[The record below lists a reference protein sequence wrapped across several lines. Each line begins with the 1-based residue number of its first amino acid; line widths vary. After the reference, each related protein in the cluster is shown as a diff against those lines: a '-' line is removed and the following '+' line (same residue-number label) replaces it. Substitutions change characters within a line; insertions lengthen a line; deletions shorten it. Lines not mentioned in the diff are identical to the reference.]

1 MPLPHILYPPPGED
15 GMRSWVFAHWQDHL
29 EIVGAINRKLGTNL
43 QVYVIDPLPMTDM
56 RSWLQ
61 RHQYY
66 HNDMNG
72 LFQIQGSDLQGLDL
86 KDPEIVRQWMFE
98 NFQEHQAVRAVLGI

>member
-1 MPLPHILYPPPGED
+1 MPLPHILYPPPGEE
-15 GMRSWVFAHWQDHL
+15 GMRTWIFQHWQDHL
-29 EIVGAINRKLGTNL
+29 AIVDSINAQLGTNL
-43 QVYVIDPLPMTDM
+43 QLYVIDPMPQKDM

-61 RHQYY
+61 RHQYF

-86 KDPEIVRQWMFE
+86 KDPEIVRQWMWT
-98 NFQEHQAVRAVLGI
+98 NFQEHQSVHAVLGI